1 MVESHAYLILALV
14 GNLETVQW
22 DQPDGWTGSLSLTE
36 ANEALPDLIE
46 EYNQSHGTDYPILD
60 SVKDYARDA
69 YHIQIL
75 HDVLIGSQL
84 AH

>member
-1 MVESHAYLILALV
+1 MAESHAYLILALV

-46 EYNQSHGTDYPILD
+46 EYNRSHGTAYPILD
-60 SVKDYARDA
+60 SVKDYAQDA
-69 YHIQIL
+69 YHIQML
-75 HDVLIGSQL
+75 YNAAVGS
-84 AH
+84 HFE